1 MIFPKAQGVI
11 VPMVLIAVIL
21 AAFVIILCLSYAV
34 YRFAFY
40 SPNRRQNNDY
50 AIASTPQT
58 DALHEDILRLIDAA
72 NALPYEAVSITS
84 HDDLILSGRYYYQRE
99 GAPLNICFH
108 GYRGTPSRDFS
119 GGLQVM
125 LRQGHNVLMIEQRA
139 HCSSQGHTI
148 SFGIKERFDC
158 LDWVRYAL
166 RRFGEETQ
174 ILLVGISMGAAT
186 VLMASEMELPSQV
199 VGIIT
204 DCPYSAPKTIIRK
217 VCGDMKL
224 PVHTSTWLACVSAK
238 LFGHFD
244 LTEST
249 ALEAVKHAAVPILL
263 IHGEE
268 DNFVPCQMSMEI
280 QAARPDIIELQTFPG
295 AGHGL
300 SYLLDPEQIIRG
312 FYQRILPTE

>member
-1 MIFPKAQGVI
+1 
-11 VPMVLIAVIL
+11 MVLIAVIL
-21 AAFVIILCLSYAV
+21 AAFVIFLCLSFAV
-34 YRFAFY
+34 YRFAYF

-50 AIASTPQT
+50 AIASTPQM

-72 NALPYEAVSITS
+72 NAIPYETVNITS
-84 HDDLILSGRYYYQRE
+84 HDGLILSGRYYHQRE

-166 RRFGEETQ
+166 QRFGEDTQ

-186 VLMASEMELPSQV
+186 VLMASELELPSQII
-199 VGIIT
+199 GIIA
-204 DCPYSAPKTIIRK
+204 DCPYSAPKSIVRK

-224 PVHTSTWLACVSAK
+224 PVQFSTWLACVSVK
-238 LFGHFD
+238 LFGHFE

-249 ALEAVKHAAVPILL
+249 ALEAAKHAAVPILL

-280 QAARPDIIELQTFPG
+280 QAANPARIELQLFPG

-300 SYLLDPEQIIRG
+300 SYLIDHDRYEQVIRDFSDRLLAKAETG
-312 FYQRILPTE
+312 E